1 MVDGGTMMVTSDTCT
16 VDGGTLVV
24 AGGTQMFDG
33 STLTVDGG
41 TKTSDDHHRLD
52 SVIAST
58 SQSRHHEAKQHP
70 HVC

>member
-16 VDGGTLVV
+16 VD
-24 AGGTQMFDG
+24 GGTQMFDG

-58 SQSRHHEAKQHP
+58 SQLRHHEAKQHP